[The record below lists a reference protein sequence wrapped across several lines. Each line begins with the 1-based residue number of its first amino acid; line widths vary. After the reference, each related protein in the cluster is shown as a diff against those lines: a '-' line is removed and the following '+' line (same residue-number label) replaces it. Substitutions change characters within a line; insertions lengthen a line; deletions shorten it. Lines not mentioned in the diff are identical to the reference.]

1 MKKFI
6 ETMDNFSM
14 VIKIILALPF
24 LDIIW
29 TIYRIVKSLDKQ
41 NYVGVLLGVLMIF
54 IGIPFLW
61 IIDIIFIVLKGNVF
75 WID

>member
-14 VIKIILALPF
+14 VVKIILALPF

-29 TIYRIVKSLDKQ
+29 TVYRIVKSLDKQ

-61 IIDIIFIVLKGNVF
+61 LIDIIFIILKGNVF

>member
-6 ETMDNFSM
+6 ETMDNFPLI
-14 VIKIILALPF
+14 VKVLLALPF

-29 TIYRIVKSLDKQ
+29 TIYRIVKSLDKES
-41 NYVGVLLGVLMIF
+41 YFGVILGVIIIF
-54 IGIPFLW
+54 LGIPFLW
-61 IIDIIFIVLKGNVF
+61 LVDIIFILVKGNVF